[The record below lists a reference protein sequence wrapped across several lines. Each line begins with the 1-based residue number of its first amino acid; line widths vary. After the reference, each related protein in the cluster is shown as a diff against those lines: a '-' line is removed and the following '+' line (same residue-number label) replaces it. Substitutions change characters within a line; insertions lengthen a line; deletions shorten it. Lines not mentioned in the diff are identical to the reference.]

1 MSEDR
6 SRYDD
11 VQEAARRR
19 AASSISSEMW
29 AKQIVASAQGDARL
43 AYEFLDTLNR
53 HVTAMLQGRKQ

>member
-1 MSEDR
+1 MSRFDE
-6 SRYDD
+6 

-19 AASSISSEMW
+19 AASAINSEMW

-53 HVTAMLQGRKQ
+53 HVTDILQGRKG